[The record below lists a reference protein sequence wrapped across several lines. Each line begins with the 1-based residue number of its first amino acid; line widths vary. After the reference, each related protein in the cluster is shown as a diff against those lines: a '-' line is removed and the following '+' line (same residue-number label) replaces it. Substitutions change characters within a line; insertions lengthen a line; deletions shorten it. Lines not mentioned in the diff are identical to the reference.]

1 MVSYTVT
8 SSLETFVCC
17 FTQWKLQQWIICMPL
32 SSLAVRGLYCSR
44 VDLKPKMLRYF
55 SEQHLVKIYVFVY
68 EWMSQGQQTFFVWQ
82 RKFWFSNLLSS
93 ELLLSFTKSGNVM
106 DSEVT
111 DLRLSLSAIAAVV
124 NLCASPDLALFLSW
138 FVTSC
143 ITGDDASVSAFCKIG
158 FILL

>member
-1 MVSYTVT
+1 
-8 SSLETFVCC
+8 
-17 FTQWKLQQWIICMPL
+17 
-32 SSLAVRGLYCSR
+32 
-44 VDLKPKMLRYF
+44 
-55 SEQHLVKIYVFVY
+55 
-68 EWMSQGQQTFFVWQ
+68 
-82 RKFWFSNLLSS
+82 
-93 ELLLSFTKSGNVM
+93 M